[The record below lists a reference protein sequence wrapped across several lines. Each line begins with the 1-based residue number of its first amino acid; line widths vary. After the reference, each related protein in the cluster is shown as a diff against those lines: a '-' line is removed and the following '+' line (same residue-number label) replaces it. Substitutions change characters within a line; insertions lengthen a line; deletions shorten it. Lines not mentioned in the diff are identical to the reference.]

1 MLFHISKQWKI
12 ISTRKISKQTRRKIS
27 VNFSFDH
34 VNEIFDRC
42 KCNVSSSSSS
52 SKTVNE
58 DGGKV

>member
-1 MLFHISKQWKI
+1 MKNHFNKK
-12 ISTRKISKQTRRKIS
+12 KSKQTQKIS